1 MDELTEYRERAFAM
15 HPAFRVGIVQQ
26 QDTARA
32 KVRVVFP
39 DYDEVTS
46 WWLPVLFAK
55 TQNDKVYWIPDVGE
69 QVVCLMDLRDEA
81 GAVLGAIYSM
91 ADGTP
96 VDSAD
101 KLHLGFKDNA
111 RFEYDRSSH
120 VLDLK
125 FQDTSEFKYDAGA
138 HLLDLKL
145 EDGAE
150 FKYDAGGH
158 LLDLKFQDGAEIKYD
173 ASAHA
178 LSCSL
183 PSGGS
188 FDLTAS
194 GAQIQIDASG
204 NVNIRASGQ
213 VRLGSAQL
221 AGVAR
226 LGDTVRVQDDEGG
239 MLTGTI
245 VTASIDVLA
254 G

>member
-1 MDELTEYRERAFAM
+1 MEQLSEYRERASAAN
-15 HPAFRVGIVQQ
+15 PAFRIGIVQQ
-26 QDTARA
+26 QDTTRAR
-32 KVRVVFP
+32 VRVVFP
-39 DYDEVTS
+39 DYDQVTS

-55 TQNDKVYWIPDVGE
+55 TQNDKMYWIPDIGE

-81 GAVLGAIYSM
+81 GAVLGAIYSS
-91 ADGTP
+91 ADNAP

-101 KLHLGFKDNA
+101 KMHLGFKDNA
-111 RFEYDRSSH
+111 SFEYDRSSH

-125 FQDTSEFKYDAGA
+125 FHDGTEFKYDGGA
-138 HLLDLKL
+138 H
-145 EDGAE
+145 
-150 FKYDAGGH
+150 F
-158 LLDLKFQDGAEIKYD
+158 LDLKFQDATEFKYDVSAHILDLTFEDHAEIKYD

-178 LSCSL
+178 LTVSI
-183 PSGGS
+183 PSGGT

-194 GAQIQIDASG
+194 GAEVQIDAGG
-204 NVNIRASGQ
+204 NVNIRAAGQ

-226 LGDTVRVQDDEGG
+226 LGDQVQVHDDEGG
-239 MLTGTI
+239 TLSGTI

>member
-15 HPAFRVGIVQQ
+15 HPAFRVAIVQE

-32 KVRVVFP
+32 RVRVVFP
-39 DYDEVTS
+39 DYDQATS

-91 ADGTP
+91 ADSTP

-111 RFEYDRSSH
+111 SFEYDRSSH

-125 FQDTSEFKYDAGA
+125 FQDNAEFKYDAGA
-138 HLLDLKL
+138 HLLDLKF
-145 EDGAE
+145 E
-150 FKYDAGGH
+150 
-158 LLDLKFQDGAEIKYD
+158 DGAEIKYD

-178 LSCSL
+178 LSCTV

-204 NVNIRASGQ
+204 NVNVRAAGQ

-226 LGDTVRVQDDEGG
+226 LGDTVQVRDDEGG
-239 MLTGTI
+239 TLTGTI
-245 VTASIDVLA
+245 VSASIDVLA